1 MSKRPAGALAGIA
14 MILLLAAPAG
24 AVARSPEALNLLAGP
39 RTAAPVHDVV
49 RVRPGAAS
57 ARISATASTQRYPV
71 NDGTDATVAIA
82 VTAGCAAA
90 CEATDPQPIANFIGT
105 LLHGPEVELLTVQL
119 DTPFQL
125 GLDCGFEAEA
135 CYYSGQNKMVISGES
150 WTSIG
155 GATREFVIAHEYG
168 HHLAQHRESPAPFP
182 VAIDWGPP
190 RWASQE
196 RVCQGW
202 RRGTLFP
209 DEYGDHY
216 YSHPGE
222 AFAEAFAHNRFPQ
235 ARVRWRWTEYL
246 KPTAA
251 TFEAI
256 REDALAPWRA
266 RRTLTIRGHFPKRG
280 SAIHWLQ
287 TPLDGRLSLRP
298 SGLRRRDYRVVL
310 RSSNGRVLRTSRQGI
325 GPQRRLD
332 YTVCGQSRLGI
343 AIKPTRRS
351 AGAYKL
357 QIQRP

>member
-1 MSKRPAGALAGIA
+1 MA

-24 AVARSPEALNLLAGP
+24 ASVQ
-39 RTAAPVHDVV
+39 DVV
-49 RVRPGAAS
+49 LARPSTSS
-57 ARISATASTQRYPV
+57 ARISATASTQRYPI
-71 NDGTDATVAIA
+71 NDGSGASVTIA
-82 VTAGCAAA
+82 VTAGCALA
-90 CEATDPQPIANFIGT
+90 CEAAEPQPIADFIGT
-105 LLHGPEVELLTVQL
+105 LIHGPEVELLTVQL

-135 CYYSGQNKMVISGES
+135 CYYSGENKMVISGES

-155 GATREFVIAHEYG
+155 GATRDFVIAHEYG
-168 HHLAQHRESPAPFP
+168 HHLAEHRENPAPFP
-182 VAIDWGPP
+182 AAIEWGPP

-216 YSHPGE
+216 FSHPGE
-222 AFAEAFAHNRFPQ
+222 AFAEAFAHNRFPDS
-235 ARVRWRWTEYL
+235 RVRWRWTEYL
-246 KPTAA
+246 KPTPA

-256 REDALAPWRA
+256 REDVLEPWRA
-266 RRTLTIRGHFPKRG
+266 RRTLTIRGRFPARG
-280 SAIHWLQ
+280 SAVHWLQ

-298 SGLRRRDYRVVL
+298 KGLRSRGYRVVL

-343 AIKPTRRS
+343 AIKPSRRS
-351 AGAYKL
+351 GGTYEL

>member
-1 MSKRPAGALAGIA
+1 
-14 MILLLAAPAG
+14 MILFLAAPAG
-24 AVARSPEALNLLAGP
+24 AGARSPQATNLLAGP

-49 RVRPGAAS
+49 LARPSTSS
-57 ARISATASTQRYPV
+57 ARISATASTQRYPI
-71 NDGTDATVAIA
+71 NDGSGATVAIA
-82 VTAGCAAA
+82 VTAGCAVA
-90 CEATDPQPIANFIGT
+90 CEAADPQPIADFIGT
-105 LLHGPEVELLTVQL
+105 LVHGPEVELLTIQV

-135 CYYSGQNKMVISGES
+135 CYYNGENKMVISGEP

-155 GATREFVIAHEYG
+155 GASREFVIAHEYG
-168 HHLAQHRESPAPFP
+168 HHVAQHRENPAPFP
-182 VAIDWGPP
+182 AAIEWGPP

-202 RRGTLFP
+202 RWGTLFP
-209 DEYGDHY
+209 DPDEYGEHY

-235 ARVRWRWTEYL
+235 SRVRWRWTGYL
-246 KPTAA
+246 KPTPA

-256 REDALAPWRA
+256 VEDVLDPWRA
-266 RRTLTIRGHFPKRG
+266 RRTLTIRGRFPARG
-280 SAIHWLQ
+280 AAVHWLQ
-287 TPLDGRLSLRP
+287 TPLDGRLSLWP
-298 SGLRRRDYRVVL
+298 ESLRRRGYRVVL
-310 RSSNGRVLRTSRQGI
+310 RNSNGRVLRTSRQGI

-343 AIKPTRRS
+343 AIKPSRRS
-351 AGAYKL
+351 AGTYEL